1 MQGAAIWCGKPP
13 ARTPGSRIDRIRRS
27 WKAVRMMEAT
37 FMNYVESDLDE
48 GVSLIVWARSRRA
61 ARRPRGLRFRL
72 RFA

>member
-1 MQGAAIWCGKPP
+1 
-13 ARTPGSRIDRIRRS
+13 
-27 WKAVRMMEAT
+27 MMEET

-48 GVSLIVWARSRRA
+48 SSTLVVWARSRRA